1 MATLKFRRGGV
12 FSAPQEA
19 EPFLDTGSQNLL
31 IGVSGSTY
39 IQLAKVNDEFSG
51 NLLLDGNISSSGYIS
66 ASYLQV
72 ENDIALKGNI
82 RLGDS
87 GSIDTIFVSAS
98 FSGSL
103 IPDTDNNFSLG
114 SSTNRWATA
123 HIVSSSLENVQT
135 SGSLVVDGDLTVTQ
149 TSSLNYIAEYNQTA
163 QSFSSSIE
171 ERFGYIEG
179 EFSESIETDL
189 TELFSTASN
198 HETRVDLLEN
208 AMSAS
213 LRLYVSPSGSDDNDG
228 TQPYKPFRTLKA
240 AVASIGSGSASDIL
254 VPNQANPVNYTIFV
268 GSGNYSEI
276 NPITVP
282 PGVAI
287 VGDSLRTV
295 RLYPQNPTKDFFHVH
310 SSDYFYGLRF
320 IDLQYPAFAFSF
332 PASQAIA
339 TITSGSITSVN
350 LVHSY
355 EGYDDG
361 TLTDIIVES
370 PNSGSIND
378 TAQISATV
386 SGGVI
391 TGFTI
396 IDSGSNYGENEK
408 PHISIPSPEF
418 YQPVITTSPYVQ
430 NCSAISGPFDI
441 SGQKVLQQLPYDV
454 TDITGSGIAVDEEG
468 AGGGI
473 RVDGNLVSGSSPL
486 ESFVADA
493 FTQVNQGGPGHLVT
507 NNGYAQFVSCFTT
520 FCTYGFKM
528 DNGGFANISNS
539 VIDFGK
545 EGLVSKRYFPTPFNS
560 ATGSEDKFSSVS
572 GFTITQDGAGYTGS
586 QAGVTLGAPDI
597 PGGVQATAT
606 ANVTLQGTIDQIVIT
621 NAGTGY
627 TTEPSVIIDAP
638 TGPGGLQATA
648 TSVISGVTDM
658 LVEVNNP
665 TQSIEISSNMILN
678 GENYLVTSVDT
689 STSGSEYR
697 VINTF
702 PKPPQISDG
711 DAINFHK
718 LSNAS
723 TGQLVLEYAGSGV
736 TYNSLPKFGGQP
748 DNTKEII
755 EFEPGRVF
763 FATTDNI
770 GNLKVGDFFQVN
782 QLTGEVSIDANNFNL
797 VGIDQIGPFRR
808 NEIPV
813 GVTLKEVSNNTNL
826 LNSQGVVGQDTT
838 PTQFA
843 VYGYVNNY
851 TASTD
856 ERVDNLELTGSDHET
871 RVVNLE
877 STGSDHE
884 NRVVDLETTGSD
896 HETRVVNLE
905 STGSDHEVRV
915 TDLETTGSDHEERV
929 VNLESTGSDHE
940 IRVVDLENTGS
951 DHEQRV
957 VNLENTGSDHEVRI
971 VDLESTGSDHEVR
984 VVDLETT
991 GSDQEGR
998 LSDVETTSSIQEQRI
1013 DSIESN
1019 TGSYARTDTTN
1030 TFSELQTFDNISVLG
1045 TGSFGRIESVT
1056 GSAKIIGDAFIIL
1069 NNNTPG
1075 EPYAGI
1081 SVIDS
1086 GSSNSTSS
1094 FFYDGNTDDWKY
1106 EYSSSTSHVG
1116 AIALFG
1122 PEGEDVETFPYPKN
1136 NYILKGLGGHH
1147 VSSSRI
1153 TDDGIQVEIE
1163 TSLNVIGAVSASS
1176 FTGNAN
1182 TLNFGGTT
1190 LLSSSQNFT
1199 TYTSSIDN
1207 KFSTIETVT
1216 ESFGGRL
1223 DTIEVF
1229 TSSQEL
1235 KNTTLENTTSSYES
1249 RFSTIETT
1257 TASFDTKLDT
1267 IDLFTSS
1274 QEVKNT
1280 TLESVTSSFDS
1291 RLDSLEIDSGSQ
1303 NNRITSLET
1312 TTQSLDGRLDTIEQ
1326 TTQSFD
1332 GRLDNIENTTESFES
1347 RIQSLE
1353 TESSSID
1360 NRVDDLEVFSA
1371 SLDTIYLQVNGDN
1384 VVSGADQL
1392 TSSLDSRYATEAR
1405 LTDVSSS
1412 YATLVGEFNVTES
1425 LGDAAFYFVSSSISD
1440 GNPEVLGNAG
1450 AVKDYIDAA
1459 IIANAAGDVTEVL
1472 AGDGLGGGGFSGSI
1486 TLNLNTG
1493 STHFITAV
1501 DDIISGSVTQ
1511 TTWDNIAGKP
1521 SGLVSSSDQVL
1532 VETNGGNIDIITEDG
1547 DIRLQTIGTGIIE
1560 LDSSVELKGGE
1571 KIRSA
1576 DNTQIIFED
1585 TVNIE
1590 SDLIVSGTVDGVDV
1604 STLDSNFQSLV
1615 SSSLVSSSAQITD
1628 SSGILS
1634 SSVGDFLTYSSSVDT
1649 RIDSLEIFSSSI
1661 DNEFT
1666 TETELNTATASLSA
1680 SINEFYLPIQGYGV
1694 ISGSSQ
1700 LTSSYD
1706 TRYVQLSYTGSTD
1719 SRLNEIELVTQSHD
1733 TRLSNLESFSSSI
1746 DDDFV
1751 TETELNNTTSSLSS
1765 SISEFYLPI
1774 NGFGIVSGSSQLSSS
1789 YDIRYTPLSYTGSTD
1804 GRLNLIE
1811 QITQSHDS
1819 RLNNLE
1825 GETGSYAV
1833 TNGDNVFGGNQT
1845 FNNIT
1850 VDGTASFAV
1859 IESITGSAKI
1869 IGDAYIILNNNTPT
1883 ERYAGLKVQDSG
1895 SVNTTSSFEY
1905 DGQTNDWFY
1914 QYTDDGG
1921 VNDEFGI
1928 ALFGPEY
1935 NTKGAPTYLTSG
1947 SIPKGDG
1954 GHHLYDSNITDNGL
1968 EVGISTSLN
1977 VVNSITASSFLG
1989 DIHATNG
1996 IVSASS
2002 QVDHDSTTNFV
2013 ANEHIDHS
2021 QVEVI
2026 AGNGLTGGGTI
2037 TQDRTLTIGEG
2048 SGINV
2053 LANSIEVSVPDFLTN
2068 GADNRLVTATG
2079 TDGFNAE
2086 SNLTF
2091 DGNTLEI
2098 VGDVSASSYQGDGSQ
2113 LTGISPFPFTGSAE
2127 ISGSVI
2133 VTGSIDSTDTITANA
2148 FVETSYRDIKDN
2160 IVSIGSQLENIQKLN
2175 PVSYTF
2181 KGDDKQQYGFIVDE
2195 MIDTYPQFISSNEQ
2209 GIQYSKLTSVL
2220 VKAVQELSNELQ
2232 EHKKII
2238 EELRQK
2244 LS

>member
-1 MATLKFRRGGV
+1 
-12 FSAPQEA
+12 
-19 EPFLDTGSQNLL
+19 
-31 IGVSGSTY
+31 
-39 IQLAKVNDEFSG
+39 
-51 NLLLDGNISSSGYIS
+51 
-66 ASYLQV
+66 
-72 ENDIALKGNI
+72 
-82 RLGDS
+82 
-87 GSIDTIFVSAS
+87 
-98 FSGSL
+98 
-103 IPDTDNNFSLG
+103 
-114 SSTNRWATA
+114 
-123 HIVSSSLENVQT
+123 
-135 SGSLVVDGDLTVTQ
+135 
-149 TSSLNYIAEYNQTA
+149 
-163 QSFSSSIE
+163 
-171 ERFGYIEG
+171 
-179 EFSESIETDL
+179 
-189 TELFSTASN
+189 
-198 HETRVDLLEN
+198 
-208 AMSAS
+208 
-213 LRLYVSPSGSDDNDG
+213 
-228 TQPYKPFRTLKA
+228 
-240 AVASIGSGSASDIL
+240 
-254 VPNQANPVNYTIFV
+254 
-268 GSGNYSEI
+268 
-276 NPITVP
+276 
-282 PGVAI
+282 
-287 VGDSLRTV
+287 
-295 RLYPQNPTKDFFHVH
+295 
-310 SSDYFYGLRF
+310 
-320 IDLQYPAFAFSF
+320 
-332 PASQAIA
+332 
-339 TITSGSITSVN
+339 
-350 LVHSY
+350 
-355 EGYDDG
+355 
-361 TLTDIIVES
+361 
-370 PNSGSIND
+370 
-378 TAQISATV
+378 
-386 SGGVI
+386 
-391 TGFTI
+391 
-396 IDSGSNYGENEK
+396 
-408 PHISIPSPEF
+408 
-418 YQPVITTSPYVQ
+418 
-430 NCSAISGPFDI
+430 
-441 SGQKVLQQLPYDV
+441 
-454 TDITGSGIAVDEEG
+454 
-468 AGGGI
+468 
-473 RVDGNLVSGSSPL
+473 
-486 ESFVADA
+486 
-493 FTQVNQGGPGHLVT
+493 
-507 NNGYAQFVSCFTT
+507 
-520 FCTYGFKM
+520 M

-597 PGGVQATAT
+597 PSGVQATAS

-689 STSGSEYR
+689 STSGYEYR

-884 NRVVDLETTGSD
+884 N
-896 HETRVVNLE
+896 
-905 STGSDHEVRV
+905 
-915 TDLETTGSDHEERV
+915 
-929 VNLESTGSDHE
+929 
-940 IRVVDLENTGS
+940 
-951 DHEQRV
+951 
-957 VNLENTGSDHEVRI
+957 
-971 VDLESTGSDHEVR
+971 R

-1360 NRVDDLEVFSA
+1360 NRVDDL
-1371 SLDTIYLQVNGDN
+1371 
-1384 VVSGADQL
+1384 
-1392 TSSLDSRYATEAR
+1392 
-1405 LTDVSSS
+1405 DV
-1412 YATLVGEFNVTES
+1412 
-1425 LGDAAFYFVSSSISD
+1425 
-1440 GNPEVLGNAG
+1440 
-1450 AVKDYIDAA
+1450 
-1459 IIANAAGDVTEVL
+1459 
-1472 AGDGLGGGGFSGSI
+1472 
-1486 TLNLNTG
+1486 
-1493 STHFITAV
+1493 
-1501 DDIISGSVTQ
+1501 
-1511 TTWDNIAGKP
+1511 
-1521 SGLVSSSDQVL
+1521 
-1532 VETNGGNIDIITEDG
+1532 
-1547 DIRLQTIGTGIIE
+1547 
-1560 LDSSVELKGGE
+1560 
-1571 KIRSA
+1571 
-1576 DNTQIIFED
+1576 
-1585 TVNIE
+1585 
-1590 SDLIVSGTVDGVDV
+1590 
-1604 STLDSNFQSLV
+1604 
-1615 SSSLVSSSAQITD
+1615 
-1628 SSGILS
+1628 
-1634 SSVGDFLTYSSSVDT
+1634 
-1649 RIDSLEIFSSSI
+1649 
-1661 DNEFT
+1661 
-1666 TETELNTATASLSA
+1666 
-1680 SINEFYLPIQGYGV
+1680 
-1694 ISGSSQ
+1694 
-1700 LTSSYD
+1700 
-1706 TRYVQLSYTGSTD
+1706 
-1719 SRLNEIELVTQSHD
+1719 
-1733 TRLSNLESFSSSI
+1733 
-1746 DDDFV
+1746 
-1751 TETELNNTTSSLSS
+1751 
-1765 SISEFYLPI
+1765 
-1774 NGFGIVSGSSQLSSS
+1774 
-1789 YDIRYTPLSYTGSTD
+1789 
-1804 GRLNLIE
+1804 
-1811 QITQSHDS
+1811 
-1819 RLNNLE
+1819 
-1825 GETGSYAV
+1825 
-1833 TNGDNVFGGNQT
+1833 
-1845 FNNIT
+1845 
-1850 VDGTASFAV
+1850 
-1859 IESITGSAKI
+1859 ITG
-1869 IGDAYIILNNNTPT
+1869 
-1883 ERYAGLKVQDSG
+1883 
-1895 SVNTTSSFEY
+1895 
-1905 DGQTNDWFY
+1905 
-1914 QYTDDGG
+1914 
-1921 VNDEFGI
+1921 
-1928 ALFGPEY
+1928 
-1935 NTKGAPTYLTSG
+1935 
-1947 SIPKGDG
+1947 
-1954 GHHLYDSNITDNGL
+1954 
-1968 EVGISTSLN
+1968 
-1977 VVNSITASSFLG
+1977 
-1989 DIHATNG
+1989 
-1996 IVSASS
+1996 
-2002 QVDHDSTTNFV
+2002 
-2013 ANEHIDHS
+2013 
-2021 QVEVI
+2021 
-2026 AGNGLTGGGTI
+2026 
-2037 TQDRTLTIGEG
+2037 
-2048 SGINV
+2048 
-2053 LANSIEVSVPDFLTN
+2053 
-2068 GADNRLVTATG
+2068 
-2079 TDGFNAE
+2079 
-2086 SNLTF
+2086 
-2091 DGNTLEI
+2091 
-2098 VGDVSASSYQGDGSQ
+2098 
-2113 LTGISPFPFTGSAE
+2113 
-2127 ISGSVI
+2127 
-2133 VTGSIDSTDTITANA
+2133 
-2148 FVETSYRDIKDN
+2148 
-2160 IVSIGSQLENIQKLN
+2160 
-2175 PVSYTF
+2175 
-2181 KGDDKQQYGFIVDE
+2181 
-2195 MIDTYPQFISSNEQ
+2195 
-2209 GIQYSKLTSVL
+2209 
-2220 VKAVQELSNELQ
+2220 
-2232 EHKKII
+2232 
-2238 EELRQK
+2238 
-2244 LS
+2244 